1 MRMPLSVA
9 IGLSL
14 LCHVVV
20 LTQEGWQLPAPEVA
34 APVSPLSVTWV
45 QQSVV
50 VNTAPPP
57 VHPAVTEASITLPPV
72 EPPSPD
78 PTDLIPE
85 RSEIPPAVAETPA
98 ETDDA
103 TAAQQPPTQTEVP
116 LFPQHALLRYE
127 VFYGSLLAGLAELN
141 WQQQGADYQLQ
152 LRLQP
157 VFSRPLLYQSEGQ
170 IDKNGLKPRRFSG
183 ERKGQVREQAEFDYT
198 QQQLRYGAQLEHL
211 SPLPEAAQ
219 DILSVAFHIAL
230 QGASVLQQQ
239 LAVTNGRK
247 LYHYPLTVMG
257 EATFTLESHSIP
269 VIHLASQTDQ
279 ESTEFWFA
287 PQFANLPLRIRRHS
301 PELTLDQRLIFLS
314 INGETQ
320 LERPPKERPQAHG

>member
-14 LCHVVV
+14 LCHAIV
-20 LTQEGWQLPAPEVA
+20 LTQGGWQLPATEVA
-34 APVSPLSVTWV
+34 VPISPLSVTWV
-45 QQSVV
+45 QQTVA

-57 VHPAVTEASITLPPV
+57 AVPAVAEASITLPPV
-72 EPPSPD
+72 KPSPTLTE
-78 PTDLIPE
+78 PIPE
-85 RSEIPPAVAETPA
+85 PSETSPAVAATSA
-98 ETDDA
+98 ETDAA
-103 TAAQQPPTQTEVP
+103 TAAQPPSAQADVAV
-116 LFPQHALLRYE
+116 FPQQALLRYE
-127 VFYGSLLAGLAELN
+127 VFYGNLLAGLAELN
-141 WQQQGADYQLQ
+141 WQQQGVHYQLQ

-170 IDKNGLKPRRFSG
+170 IEKNGLKPQRFYG
-183 ERKGQVREQAEFDYT
+183 ERKGQVREQAEFDYA

-211 SPLPEAAQ
+211 SPLPDAAQ

-230 QGASVLQQQ
+230 QGASVLQQE

-247 LYHYPLTVMG
+247 LYHYPLTVIG

-269 VIHLASQTDQ
+269 VFHLASRTDQ

>member
-14 LCHVVV
+14 LCHAIV
-20 LTQEGWQLPAPEVA
+20 LTQGGWQLPVTEVA

-45 QQSVV
+45 QQTVA

-57 VHPAVTEASITLPPV
+57 AVPAVAEASITLPPV
-72 EPPSPD
+72 KPSPTLTE
-78 PTDLIPE
+78 PIPE
-85 RSEIPPAVAETPA
+85 PSETSPAVAATPA
-98 ETDDA
+98 ETDAA
-103 TAAQQPPTQTEVP
+103 TAAQPPSAQADVP
-116 LFPQHALLRYE
+116 MFPQQALLRYE
-127 VFYGSLLAGLAELN
+127 VFYGNLLAGLAELN
-141 WQQQGADYQLQ
+141 WQQQGVHYQLQ

-170 IDKNGLKPRRFSG
+170 IEKNGLKPQRFYG
-183 ERKGQVREQAEFDYT
+183 ERKGHVREQAEFDYA

-211 SPLPEAAQ
+211 SPLPDAAQ

-230 QGASVLQQQ
+230 QGASVLQQE

-247 LYHYPLTVMG
+247 LYHYPLTVIG

-269 VIHLASQTDQ
+269 VFHLASRTDQ

>member
-14 LCHVVV
+14 LCHAIV
-20 LTQEGWQLPAPEVA
+20 LTQGGWQLPVTEVA

-45 QQSVV
+45 QQTVA

-57 VHPAVTEASITLPPV
+57 AVPAVAEASITLPPV
-72 EPPSPD
+72 KPSPTLTE
-78 PTDLIPE
+78 PIPE
-85 RSEIPPAVAETPA
+85 PSETSPTVAATPA
-98 ETDDA
+98 ETDAA
-103 TAAQQPPTQTEVP
+103 TAAQPPSAQADVP
-116 LFPQHALLRYE
+116 VFPQQALLRYE
-127 VFYGSLLAGLAELN
+127 VFYGNLLAGLAELN
-141 WQQQGADYQLQ
+141 WQQQGVHYQLQ

-170 IDKNGLKPRRFSG
+170 IEKNGLKPQRFYG
-183 ERKGQVREQAEFDYT
+183 ERKGHVREQAEFDYA

-211 SPLPEAAQ
+211 SPLPDTAQ

-230 QGASVLQQQ
+230 QGASVLQQE

-247 LYHYPLTVMG
+247 LYHYPLTVIG

-269 VIHLASQTDQ
+269 VFHLASRTDQ

>member
-14 LCHVVV
+14 LCHAIV
-20 LTQEGWQLPAPEVA
+20 LTQGGWQLPATEVA
-34 APVSPLSVTWV
+34 ASVSPLSVTWV
-45 QQSVV
+45 QQTVA

-57 VHPAVTEASITLPPV
+57 AVPAVAEASITLPPV
-72 EPPSPD
+72 KPSPTLTE
-78 PTDLIPE
+78 PIPE
-85 RSEIPPAVAETPA
+85 PSETSPTVAATPA
-98 ETDDA
+98 ETDAA
-103 TAAQQPPTQTEVP
+103 TAAQPPSAQADVP
-116 LFPQHALLRYE
+116 VFPQQALLRYE
-127 VFYGSLLAGLAELN
+127 VFYGNLLAGLAELN
-141 WQQQGADYQLQ
+141 WQQQGVHYQLQ

-170 IDKNGLKPRRFSG
+170 IEKNGLKPQRFYG
-183 ERKGQVREQAEFDYT
+183 ERKGHVREQAEFDYA

-211 SPLPEAAQ
+211 SPLPDAAQ

-230 QGASVLQQQ
+230 QGASVLQQE

-247 LYHYPLTVMG
+247 LYHYPLTVIG

-269 VIHLASQTDQ
+269 VFHLASRTDQ

>member
-14 LCHVVV
+14 LCHAIV
-20 LTQEGWQLPAPEVA
+20 LTQGGWQLPATEVA
-34 APVSPLSVTWV
+34 VPISPLSVTWV
-45 QQSVV
+45 QQTVA

-57 VHPAVTEASITLPPV
+57 AVPAVAEASITLPPV
-72 EPPSPD
+72 KPSPTLTE
-78 PTDLIPE
+78 PIPE
-85 RSEIPPAVAETPA
+85 PSETSPAVAATPA
-98 ETDDA
+98 ETDAA
-103 TAAQQPPTQTEVP
+103 TAAQPPSAQADVP
-116 LFPQHALLRYE
+116 MFPQQALLRYE
-127 VFYGSLLAGLAELN
+127 VFYGNLLAGLAELN
-141 WQQQGADYQLQ
+141 WQQQGVHYQLQ

-170 IDKNGLKPRRFSG
+170 IEKNGLKPQRFYG
-183 ERKGQVREQAEFDYT
+183 ERKGHVREQAEFDYA

-211 SPLPEAAQ
+211 SPLPDAAQ

-230 QGASVLQQQ
+230 QGASVLQQE

-247 LYHYPLTVMG
+247 LYHYPLTVIG

-269 VIHLASQTDQ
+269 VFHLASRTDQ

>member
-14 LCHVVV
+14 LCHAIV
-20 LTQEGWQLPAPEVA
+20 LTQGGWQLPATEVA
-34 APVSPLSVTWV
+34 VPISPLSVTWV
-45 QQSVV
+45 QQTVA

-57 VHPAVTEASITLPPV
+57 AVPAVAEASITLPPV
-72 EPPSPD
+72 KPSPTLTE
-78 PTDLIPE
+78 PIPE
-85 RSEIPPAVAETPA
+85 PSETSPTVAATPA
-98 ETDDA
+98 ETDAA
-103 TAAQQPPTQTEVP
+103 TAAQPPSAQADVP
-116 LFPQHALLRYE
+116 VFPQQALLRYE
-127 VFYGSLLAGLAELN
+127 VFYGNLLAGLAELN
-141 WQQQGADYQLQ
+141 WQQQGVHYQLQ

-170 IDKNGLKPRRFSG
+170 IEKNGLKPQRFYG
-183 ERKGQVREQAEFDYT
+183 ERKGHVREQAEFDYA

-211 SPLPEAAQ
+211 SPLPDAAQ

-230 QGASVLQQQ
+230 QGASVLQQE

-247 LYHYPLTVMG
+247 LYHYPLTVIG

-269 VIHLASQTDQ
+269 VFHLASRTDQ

>member
-14 LCHVVV
+14 LCHAIV
-20 LTQEGWQLPAPEVA
+20 LTQGGWQLPATEVA
-34 APVSPLSVTWV
+34 VPISPLSVTWV
-45 QQSVV
+45 QQTVA
-50 VNTAPPP
+50 VNIAPPP
-57 VHPAVTEASITLPPV
+57 VASAVAEANITLPPV
-72 EPPSPD
+72 KPSPTLTE
-78 PTDLIPE
+78 PIPE
-85 RSEIPPAVAETPA
+85 PSETSPAVAETPA
-98 ETDDA
+98 ETDAA
-103 TAAQQPPTQTEVP
+103 TTAKPPSAQADVP
-116 LFPQHALLRYE
+116 VFPQQALLRYE
-127 VFYGSLLAGLAELN
+127 VFYGNLLAGLAELN
-141 WQQQGADYQLQ
+141 WQQQGVHYQLQ

-170 IDKNGLKPRRFSG
+170 IEKNGLKPQRFYG
-183 ERKGQVREQAEFDYT
+183 ERKGHVREQAEFDYA

-211 SPLPEAAQ
+211 SPLPDAAQ

-230 QGASVLQQQ
+230 QGASVLQQE

-247 LYHYPLTVMG
+247 LYHYPLTVIG

-269 VIHLASQTDQ
+269 VFHLASRTDQ

>member
-14 LCHVVV
+14 LCHAIV
-20 LTQEGWQLPAPEVA
+20 LTQGGWQLPATEVA

-45 QQSVV
+45 QQTVA

-57 VHPAVTEASITLPPV
+57 AVPAVAEASITLPPV
-72 EPPSPD
+72 KPSPTLTE
-78 PTDLIPE
+78 PIPE
-85 RSEIPPAVAETPA
+85 PSETSPAVAATPA
-98 ETDDA
+98 ETDAA
-103 TAAQQPPTQTEVP
+103 TAAQPPSAQADVP
-116 LFPQHALLRYE
+116 MFPQQALLRYE
-127 VFYGSLLAGLAELN
+127 VFYGNLLAGLAELN
-141 WQQQGADYQLQ
+141 WQQQGVHYQLQ

-170 IDKNGLKPRRFSG
+170 IEKNGLKPQRFYG
-183 ERKGQVREQAEFDYT
+183 ERKGHVREQAEFDYA

-211 SPLPEAAQ
+211 SPLPDTAQ

-230 QGASVLQQQ
+230 QGASVLQQE

-247 LYHYPLTVMG
+247 LYHYPLTVIG

-269 VIHLASQTDQ
+269 VFHLASRTDQ

>member
-14 LCHVVV
+14 LCHAIV
-20 LTQEGWQLPAPEVA
+20 LTQGGWQLPATEVA
-34 APVSPLSVTWV
+34 VPISPLSVTWV
-45 QQSVV
+45 QQTVA

-57 VHPAVTEASITLPPV
+57 AVPAVAEANITLPPV
-72 EPPSPD
+72 KPSPTLTE
-78 PTDLIPE
+78 PLPE
-85 RSEIPPAVAETPA
+85 PSETSPAVAATPA
-98 ETDDA
+98 ETDAA
-103 TAAQQPPTQTEVP
+103 TTAKPPSAQADVP
-116 LFPQHALLRYE
+116 VFPQQALLRYE
-127 VFYGSLLAGLAELN
+127 VFYGNLLAGLAELN
-141 WQQQGADYQLQ
+141 WQQQGVHYQLQ

-170 IDKNGLKPRRFSG
+170 IEKNGLKPQRFYG
-183 ERKGQVREQAEFDYT
+183 ERKGHVREQAEFDYA

-211 SPLPEAAQ
+211 SPLPDAAQ

-230 QGASVLQQQ
+230 QGASVLQQE

-247 LYHYPLTVMG
+247 LYHYPLTVIG

-269 VIHLASQTDQ
+269 VFHLASRTDQ

>member
-14 LCHVVV
+14 LCHAIV
-20 LTQEGWQLPAPEVA
+20 LTQGGWQLPATEVA
-34 APVSPLSVTWV
+34 VPISPLSVTWV
-45 QQSVV
+45 QQTVA

-57 VHPAVTEASITLPPV
+57 AVPAVAEASITLPPV
-72 EPPSPD
+72 KPSPTLTE
-78 PTDLIPE
+78 PIPE
-85 RSEIPPAVAETPA
+85 PSETSPAVAATPA
-98 ETDDA
+98 ETDAA
-103 TAAQQPPTQTEVP
+103 TAAQPPSAQADVP
-116 LFPQHALLRYE
+116 VFPQQALLRYE
-127 VFYGSLLAGLAELN
+127 VFYGNLLAGLAELN
-141 WQQQGADYQLQ
+141 WQQQGVHYQLQ

-170 IDKNGLKPRRFSG
+170 IEKNGLKPQRFYG
-183 ERKGQVREQAEFDYT
+183 ERKGHVREQAEFDYA

-211 SPLPEAAQ
+211 SPLPDAAQ

-230 QGASVLQQQ
+230 QGASVLQQE

-247 LYHYPLTVMG
+247 LYHYPLTVIG

-269 VIHLASQTDQ
+269 VFHLASRTDQ

>member
-14 LCHVVV
+14 LCHAIV
-20 LTQEGWQLPAPEVA
+20 LTQGGWQLPVTEVA

-45 QQSVV
+45 QQTVA

-57 VHPAVTEASITLPPV
+57 AVPAVAEASITLPPV
-72 EPPSPD
+72 KPSPTLTE
-78 PTDLIPE
+78 PIPE
-85 RSEIPPAVAETPA
+85 PSETSPAVAATPA
-98 ETDDA
+98 ETDAA
-103 TAAQQPPTQTEVP
+103 TAAQPPSAQADVP
-116 LFPQHALLRYE
+116 VFPQQALLRYE
-127 VFYGSLLAGLAELN
+127 VFYGNLLAGLAELN
-141 WQQQGADYQLQ
+141 WQQQGVHYQLQ

-170 IDKNGLKPRRFSG
+170 IEKNGLKPQRFYG
-183 ERKGQVREQAEFDYT
+183 ERKGQVREQAEFDYA

-211 SPLPEAAQ
+211 SPLPDAAQ

-230 QGASVLQQQ
+230 QGASVLQQE

-247 LYHYPLTVMG
+247 LYHYPLTVIG

-269 VIHLASQTDQ
+269 VFHLASRTDQ

>member
-14 LCHVVV
+14 LCHAIV
-20 LTQEGWQLPAPEVA
+20 LTQGGWQLPATEVA
-34 APVSPLSVTWV
+34 VPISPLSVTWV
-45 QQSVV
+45 QQTVA

-57 VHPAVTEASITLPPV
+57 AVPAVAEASITLPPV
-72 EPPSPD
+72 KPSPTLTE
-78 PTDLIPE
+78 PIPE
-85 RSEIPPAVAETPA
+85 PSETSPAVAATPA
-98 ETDDA
+98 ETDAA
-103 TAAQQPPTQTEVP
+103 TAAQPPSAQADVP
-116 LFPQHALLRYE
+116 VFPQQALLRYE
-127 VFYGSLLAGLAELN
+127 VFYGNLLAGLAELN
-141 WQQQGADYQLQ
+141 WQQQGVHYQLQ

-170 IDKNGLKPRRFSG
+170 IEKNGLKPQRFYG
-183 ERKGQVREQAEFDYT
+183 ERKGHVREQAEFDYA

-211 SPLPEAAQ
+211 SPLPDTAQ

-230 QGASVLQQQ
+230 QGASVLQQE

-247 LYHYPLTVMG
+247 LYHYPLTVIG

-269 VIHLASQTDQ
+269 VFHLASRTDQ

>member
-14 LCHVVV
+14 LCHAIV
-20 LTQEGWQLPAPEVA
+20 LTQGGWQLPATEVA

-45 QQSVV
+45 QQTVA

-57 VHPAVTEASITLPPV
+57 AVPAVAEASITLPPV
-72 EPPSPD
+72 KPSPTLTE
-78 PTDLIPE
+78 PIPE
-85 RSEIPPAVAETPA
+85 PSETSPAVAATPA
-98 ETDDA
+98 ETDAA
-103 TAAQQPPTQTEVP
+103 TAAQPPSAQADVP
-116 LFPQHALLRYE
+116 VFPQQALLRYE
-127 VFYGSLLAGLAELN
+127 VFYGNLLAGLAELN
-141 WQQQGADYQLQ
+141 WQQQGVHYQLQ

-170 IDKNGLKPRRFSG
+170 IEKNGLKPQRFYG
-183 ERKGQVREQAEFDYT
+183 ERKGHVREQAEFDYA

-211 SPLPEAAQ
+211 SPLPDTAQ

-230 QGASVLQQQ
+230 QGASVLQQE

-247 LYHYPLTVMG
+247 LYHYPLTVIG

-269 VIHLASQTDQ
+269 VFHLASRTDQ

>member
-14 LCHVVV
+14 LCHAIV
-20 LTQEGWQLPAPEVA
+20 LTQGGWQLPVTEVA

-45 QQSVV
+45 QQTVA

-57 VHPAVTEASITLPPV
+57 AV
-72 EPPSPD
+72 
-78 PTDLIPE
+78 
-85 RSEIPPAVAETPA
+85 PAVAEANITLPSVKPSPTLTEPIPEPSETSPTVAATPA
-98 ETDDA
+98 ETDAA
-103 TAAQQPPTQTEVP
+103 TAAQPPSAQADVP
-116 LFPQHALLRYE
+116 VFPQQALLRYE
-127 VFYGSLLAGLAELN
+127 VFYGNLLAGLAELN
-141 WQQQGADYQLQ
+141 WQQQGVHYQLQ

-170 IDKNGLKPRRFSG
+170 IEKNGLKPQRFYG
-183 ERKGQVREQAEFDYT
+183 ERKGHVREQAEFDYA

-211 SPLPEAAQ
+211 SPLPDTAQ

-230 QGASVLQQQ
+230 QGASVLQQE

-247 LYHYPLTVMG
+247 LYHYPLTVIG

-269 VIHLASQTDQ
+269 VFHLASRTDQ

>member
-14 LCHVVV
+14 LCHAIV
-20 LTQEGWQLPAPEVA
+20 LTQGGWQLPATEVA

-45 QQSVV
+45 QQTVA

-57 VHPAVTEASITLPPV
+57 AVPAVAEASITLPPV
-72 EPPSPD
+72 KPSPTLTE
-78 PTDLIPE
+78 PIPE
-85 RSEIPPAVAETPA
+85 PSETSPAVAATPA
-98 ETDDA
+98 ETDAA
-103 TAAQQPPTQTEVP
+103 TAAQPPSAQADVP
-116 LFPQHALLRYE
+116 VFPQQALLRYE
-127 VFYGSLLAGLAELN
+127 VFYGNLLAGLAELN
-141 WQQQGADYQLQ
+141 WQQQGVHYQLQ

-170 IDKNGLKPRRFSG
+170 IEKNGLKPQRFYG
-183 ERKGQVREQAEFDYT
+183 ERKGQVREQAEFDYA

-211 SPLPEAAQ
+211 SPLPDTAQ

-230 QGASVLQQQ
+230 QGASVLQQE

-247 LYHYPLTVMG
+247 LYHYPLTVIG

-269 VIHLASQTDQ
+269 VFHLASRTDQ